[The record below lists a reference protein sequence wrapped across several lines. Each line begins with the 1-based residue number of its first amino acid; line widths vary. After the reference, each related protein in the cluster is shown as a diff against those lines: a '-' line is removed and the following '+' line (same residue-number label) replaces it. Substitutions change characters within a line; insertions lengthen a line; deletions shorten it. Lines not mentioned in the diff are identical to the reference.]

1 MKGKAKL
8 RFLAIAVTLAMVFT
22 LAMPLSA
29 SAAGETTWTA
39 PTQAMKSNP
48 NVARVG
54 AHSAASTAVHYL
66 GGDLVTMR
74 ASEFASITGAATPDA
89 KLAAATNY
97 QALGIFGS
105 SVNDSPDPY
114 WWNYFYNVYVE
125 ANGGGTPA
133 PASDVVLLYPAGS
146 PAQADVTVSEAYGGT
161 SATLSIRPDVLY
173 GIDPVAGVSYDDLIA
188 DLPENKNATTADDY
202 DPPQVSN
209 GMATLYTMSDSLK
222 ELAQAMKAAGK
233 TGRYGDPEAIAQK
246 YENYLKGMQYY
257 ILSKIADGTVA
268 KKTFVLI
275 DPNQAAGG
283 LYQAYDISMGSGTAA
298 TVRGNEFL
306 LHTATNLLDSLPAQV
321 DGANKYL
328 TAAQLVE
335 ADYIVASRINGTSG
349 GKTADAIKADL
360 VAAGVAEADI
370 PPIFATAPNTTFT
383 IAANSCENFFG
394 IPAVNGFLYP
404 EIVNPMTDTMYLMKN
419 FWHINNSGTLNSL
432 ANNAFENASLP
443 EGYSYSP
450 TDFNESATQAKVN
463 AGLAYYS
470 KNKAQIDKAYPQLQM
485 SVNSG
490 WVKSGSTWK
499 YYVNNIA
506 LTGWQKISNKWF
518 YLDSAKSGEMATG
531 WKKVGTK
538 WYYLNPASGSN
549 QGVMLTGWKKV
560 GTKWYYLGANGDM
573 KTGWLQDGGKWY
585 YLGSASDGAMKTGTV
600 KIGAKNYTF
609 NKSGVWVK

>member
-1 MKGKAKL
+1 MKMKGKAKL

-29 SAAGETTWTA
+29 SAAETTWSA
-39 PTQAMKSNP
+39 PTQAMKSDP

-54 AHSAASTAVHYL
+54 AHSAASTTVHYL

-74 ASEFASITGAATPDA
+74 AMEFAAITGAATPAD
-89 KLAAATNY
+89 KLAAAMNY
-97 QALGIFGS
+97 QALGVYGS

-114 WWNYFYNVYVE
+114 WWNYFYNVYAE
-125 ANGGGTPA
+125 ANGRTPA
-133 PASDVVLLYPAGS
+133 PESDIVLVYPAGS
-146 PAQADVTVSEAYGGT
+146 PAQADVTVSENYGGT
-161 SATLSIRPDVLY
+161 SATLSVRPDVLY
-173 GIDPVAGVSYDDLIA
+173 GNDPVGGVSYDDLIK
-188 DLPENKNATTADDY
+188 DLPENKDAITTNNY
-202 DPPQVSN
+202 DPPQVAH

-222 ELAQAMKAAGK
+222 ELAQAMRSTGK
-233 TGRYGDPEAIAQK
+233 TGRYGDPEAVAQK

-257 ILSKIADGTVA
+257 ILSKIEDKTVT

-275 DPNQAAGG
+275 NPNPNAGG
-283 LYQAYDISMGSGTAA
+283 LYQAYDISMGSGTASSI
-298 TVRGNEFL
+298 RGNEYL
-306 LHTATNLLDSLPAQV
+306 LRTATNLLGTLEAEV
-321 DGANKYL
+321 DGSNKYL
-328 TAAQLVE
+328 TAEQLIT
-335 ADYIVASRINGTSG
+335 ADYIVAAGAQGT
-349 GKTADAIKADL
+349 GKSADAIKADL
-360 VAAGVAEADI
+360 EAAGIAEADI
-370 PPIFATAPNTTFT
+370 PPILATAPSTTFG
-383 IAANSCENFFG
+383 IVMNSCENIFG
-394 IPAVNGFLYP
+394 IPFFNGFLYP

-419 FWHINNSGTLNSL
+419 FWHISNSGTLNSL

-443 EGYSYSP
+443 AGYTYSP
-450 TDFNESATQAKVN
+450 TAFNEAATQAKVN
-463 AGLAYYS
+463 AGLAYYA
-470 KNKAQIDKAYPQLQM
+470 KNKTAIDAAYPELQM

-518 YLDSAKSGEMATG
+518 YLDSAKSGEMAVG

-538 WYYLNPASGSN
+538 WYYLNPASGSS